1 VKNKGKLSKIWT
13 KLFTGNVGDDTLVRQ
28 MRDQIIM
35 ATAYANLA
43 QGQGHFDLVLDLKQ
57 CIKEHQKFVGD
68 ANVDT
73 ELPRG

>member
-1 VKNKGKLSKIWT
+1 MS
-13 KLFTGNVGDDTLVRQ
+13 GNTLVRQ

-35 ATAYANLA
+35 ARAYANLA

-57 CIKEHQKFVGD
+57 CIKEHKKIVGD
-68 ANVDT
+68 ANFDT

>member
-1 VKNKGKLSKIWT
+1 M
-13 KLFTGNVGDDTLVRQ
+13 RQ

-35 ATAYANLA
+35 ARAYANLA

-57 CIKEHQKFVGD
+57 CIKEHKKFVGD

-73 ELPRG
+73 ELPLG

>member
-1 VKNKGKLSKIWT
+1 VNG
-13 KLFTGNVGDDTLVRQ
+13 DTLVRQ

-35 ATAYANLA
+35 ARAYANLA

-57 CIKEHQKFVGD
+57 CIKEHKKFVGD

>member
-1 VKNKGKLSKIWT
+1 MSG
-13 KLFTGNVGDDTLVRQ
+13 DTLVRQ

-35 ATAYANLA
+35 ARAYANLA

-57 CIKEHQKFVGD
+57 CIKEHKIFVGD

-73 ELPRG
+73 ELPCG